1 MYLIVA
7 PEYLR
12 LRWIVFV
19 PVCFRGFMYTIPL
32 LYSTHTSRECGMV
45 HSKNWTKYKTEHFQ
59 KDNKVSKLYNKQTVT
74 VGRLLEGQHK
84 SVFFKNTARSKKL
97 YSTTLLSAISFC
109 VTVEI
114 VE

>member
-1 MYLIVA
+1 
-7 PEYLR
+7 
-12 LRWIVFV
+12 
-19 PVCFRGFMYTIPL
+19 
-32 LYSTHTSRECGMV
+32 MV

-114 VE
+114 VELLEEYKVSIQISVSMEGTILHLFTSVNFLKSV